1 MVGNFHVFYIVDFC
15 SGFEGLEERIASG
28 KTVLCAEGYL
38 LAISRRGYLT
48 HGVWV
53 PEFILEEPD
62 VLRSA
67 HEEFVHTGTD
77 VIEAFQV
84 K

>member
-1 MVGNFHVFYIVDFC
+1 M
-15 SGFEGLEERIASG
+15 EERIASG

-38 LAISRRGYLT
+38 LAVSRRGYLT

-62 VLRSA
+62 VLRSL

>member
-1 MVGNFHVFYIVDFC
+1 M
-15 SGFEGLEERIASG
+15 
-28 KTVLCAEGYL
+28 LCAEGYL
-38 LAISRRGYLT
+38 LAACRRGYLT

-62 VLRSA
+62 VLRSL

>member
-1 MVGNFHVFYIVDFC
+1 MSCFC
-15 SGFEGLEERIASG
+15 SGFQSLEERIAAG

-38 LAISRRGYLT
+38 LAVSRRGYMT

-62 VLRSA
+62 VLRGV

-84 K
+84 TNGS